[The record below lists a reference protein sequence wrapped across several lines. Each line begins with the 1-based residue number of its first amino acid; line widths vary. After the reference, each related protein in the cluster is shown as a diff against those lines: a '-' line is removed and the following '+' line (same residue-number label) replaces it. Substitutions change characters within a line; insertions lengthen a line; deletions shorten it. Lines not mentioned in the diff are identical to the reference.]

1 MDPRL
6 TGLDLKTSLS
16 SLADLVLPRVCVACG
31 RTLLPQER
39 HICLDCLADLPETHF
54 ATLGHNPMAD
64 RYNARIAGNEYEP
77 YACAAA
83 LFHYRA
89 DSKYSLI
96 TQALKY
102 HRDFGAGK
110 FFARMLGSRLASSEL
125 FAGVDLVVPVPLHW
139 SRRWSRGYNQAE
151 IIAAEVARALGAP
164 CDTGLLRRCRRTA
177 TQTRISG
184 EAKAANVAGAFRAT
198 KNAAGLG
205 KRHWAH
211 SADRR
216 RLHLGRDP
224 GRMPQDPAEGRRN
237 VGAHLRRHPRL
248 CRRIAPLLH
257 RKLPRWS
264 RPAGSIGL
272 RGGSY
277 CRRASSARGSRIA
290 ADCKAAPPDGHI
302 IHEQA
307 FLACEGCLWP
317 QAAESSRI
325 ANPDNR

>member
-16 SLADLVLPRVCVACG
+16 ALADLVLPRVCVACG

-110 FFARMLGSRLASSEL
+110 FFARMLGSRLASSEM
-125 FAGVDLVVPVPLHW
+125 FAGVDLVVPVPLH
-139 SRRWSRGYNQAE
+139 
-151 IIAAEVARALGAP
+151 
-164 CDTGLLRRCRRTA
+164 RRCRSREGPRGTLRHRPA
-177 TQTRISG
+177 ETLQTHGHADPHLRRGQGRQRGRSLPRH
-184 EAKAANVAGAFRAT
+184 EKRRFT
-198 KNAAGLG
+198 GLG
-205 KRHWAH
+205 KRHWPH

-237 VGAHLRRHPRL
+237 GGVHLRRHPRL
-248 CRRIAPLLH
+248 RR
-257 RKLPRWS
+257 
-264 RPAGSIGL
+264 
-272 RGGSY
+272 
-277 CRRASSARGSRIA
+277 
-290 ADCKAAPPDGHI
+290 
-302 IHEQA
+302 
-307 FLACEGCLWP
+307 
-317 QAAESSRI
+317 
-325 ANPDNR
+325 

>member
-16 SLADLVLPRVCVACG
+16 ALADLVLPRVCVACG

-110 FFARMLGSRLASSEL
+110 FFARILGRRLAESEL

-151 IIAAEVARALGAP
+151 IIAAEIAKALGAP

-198 KNAAGLG
+198 KNAA
-205 KRHWAH
+205 
-211 SADRR
+211 
-216 RLHLGRDP
+216 
-224 GRMPQDPAEGRRN
+224 
-237 VGAHLRRHPRL
+237 
-248 CRRIAPLLH
+248 
-257 RKLPRWS
+257 S
-264 RPAGSIGL
+264 RVSGNGI
-272 RGGSY
+272 
-277 CRRASSARGSRIA
+277 
-290 ADCKAAPPDGHI
+290 GHI
-302 IHEQA
+302 LLIDDVFTSGATLGECHRTLRKA
-307 FLACEGCLWP
+307 VGTAVCISAATLAYAGE
-317 QAAESSRI
+317 
-325 ANPDNR
+325 